1 MVRHAFSSVHK
12 PMKVSAGPPPA
23 VYATSA
29 WPAGRGSRSA
39 LRPSPT
45 AHASGKP
52 RPAGPFLCPCLCP
65 CPHAHRPLY
74 SPGPLGLAHCACI
87 CRAAPSE
94 HTKGRARPSC
104 RDPPCIA
111 RRPGTEQTALALS
124 PARTRRNWN
133 NPGASHHHEATCSPG
148 RYPRVHVSHF
158 NSKQA

>member
-1 MVRHAFSSVHK
+1 MVLHAFSSVHK

-39 LRPSPT
+39 LGLRPSPT

-65 CPHAHRPLY
+65 CPHTHRPLY

-87 CRAAPSE
+87 CRAAQSE
-94 HTKGRARPSC
+94 HTKGQSVILIHSRLGELPRLRLLPGHPLQGNKVRAH
-104 RDPPCIA
+104 
-111 RRPGTEQTALALS
+111 LL
-124 PARTRRNWN
+124 NLL
-133 NPGASHHHEATCSPG
+133 HHHKHAIL
-148 RYPRVHVSHF
+148 V
-158 NSKQA
+158 

>member
-1 MVRHAFSSVHK
+1 MSPNSFSSVHK
-12 PMKVSAGPPPA
+12 PVKVSAGPPPA
-23 VYATSA
+23 VYATRA

-45 AHASGKP
+45 AHASAKP
-52 RPAGPFLCPCLCP
+52 RPAGPFLCPCRCP
-65 CPHAHRPLY
+65 CLHTHRSLY
-74 SPGPLGLAHCACI
+74 SPGPLAHCACI

-104 RDPPCIA
+104 RDPPRIA